1 MAEEE
6 TQKLEEKKEKKD
18 FLKLIMVISQILI
31 LLLVVAIFVYFKFF
45 FSLPTV
51 PATVESQEKIK
62 KQEESTVQKQVIS
75 HLDPF
80 VVNLLDEGGR
90 RFLKVTIDLVVES
103 EKVSKEIGE
112 RLPEI
117 RDLIIV
123 CLSDKSFNEIS
134 DQMGKMRLRNE
145 IKQQL
150 NSILTTGKVTK
161 VLFTEF
167 VVQ

>member
-1 MAEEE
+1 MAEEAP
-6 TQKLEEKKEKKD
+6 KAEEQKKEKKD
-18 FLKLIMVISQILI
+18 IVKLLMIITQLI
-31 LLLVVAIFVYFKFF
+31 TLLLVVGMFVYFKFF
-45 FSLPTV
+45 FTIPTV
-51 PATVESQEKIK
+51 HTKNVLEEANVVKEATKP
-62 KQEESTVQKQVIS
+62 KQAVVKLE
-75 HLDPF
+75 PF

-103 EKVSKEIGE
+103 EEVSKEVQE

-117 RDLIIV
+117 RDLIIM

-134 DQMGKMRLRNE
+134 DQTGKMRLRKE
-145 IKQQL
+145 LRLKL
-150 NSILTTGKVTK
+150 NNLLKKGRVNK